1 MEKISGYRCQNLNL
15 GSSEE
20 IIMLLPN
27 VEFVQSPETK
37 LNYQIW
43 ESKHEEVMFREKSIV
58 NV

>member
-1 MEKISGYRCQNLNL
+1 MISGYRCQNLNL

-20 IIMLLPN
+20 IIILLQN

-37 LNYQIW
+37 LNHQIW
-43 ESKHEEVMFREKSIV
+43 ESKHLEVMLQENIV

>member
-1 MEKISGYRCQNLNL
+1 
-15 GSSEE
+15 
-20 IIMLLPN
+20 MLLPN

-43 ESKHEEVMFREKSIV
+43 ETKHEEVMFQEKSIV